1 LSCSR
6 ENKEELLETKHPNTH
21 NIYCPKKRKE
31 EGREKLLE
39 LMFAEKHREFLEGL
53 LLLYT

>member
-1 LSCSR
+1 
-6 ENKEELLETKHPNTH
+6 LLETKHPNTH